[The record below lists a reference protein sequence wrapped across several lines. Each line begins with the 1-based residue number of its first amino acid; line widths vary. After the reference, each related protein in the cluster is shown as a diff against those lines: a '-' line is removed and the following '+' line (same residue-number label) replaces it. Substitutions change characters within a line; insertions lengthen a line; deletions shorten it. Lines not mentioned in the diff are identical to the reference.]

1 MQMLHREMRYT
12 CCQLAWV
19 SKWLVAPLLQKEALQ
34 LVGIPVDAK
43 HQVINQQD
51 AHIPI
56 TKQF

>member
-1 MQMLHREMRYT
+1 MRYT

-51 AHIPI
+51 AQIPI